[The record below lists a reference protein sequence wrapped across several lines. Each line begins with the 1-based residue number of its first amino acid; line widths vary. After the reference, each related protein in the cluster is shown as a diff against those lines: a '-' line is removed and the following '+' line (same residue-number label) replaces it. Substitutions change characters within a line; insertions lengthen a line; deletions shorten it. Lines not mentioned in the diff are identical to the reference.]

1 LHGNTRRLPQRQR
14 TTTTTTTMSDSFP
27 NDHAAQNA
35 GSAAIKVE
43 AVTDELAAALN
54 DLRLTSPSV
63 TAEEDNVTSKV
74 NIDDAKDDDD
84 DDDKKEDTADKD
96 IARWLSEAPEAL
108 RHFAAWIEAGH
119 MSRIIVVAGAGLS
132 VAAGIPDFRT
142 PGTGLYDNLQKYNLP
157 YPEAVFDL
165 DFFAKHPQPFVQ
177 LARELWPGLVFR
189 PTLTHSFLTL
199 LHQKGLLLRCYT
211 QNIDGL
217 EHLGTSFESRV
228 ALRASTHPRPT
239 TTMLVYTL
247 TLAILLYCQ
256 PVYRRTPSWNVT
268 DTFARRLVS
277 NVG

>member
-1 LHGNTRRLPQRQR
+1 
-14 TTTTTTTMSDSFP
+14 MSDSTNG
-27 NDHAAQNA
+27 NDAKAVATAKPAA
-35 GSAAIKVE
+35 VE
-43 AVTDELAAALN
+43 AVTDELAAALD
-54 DLRLTSPSV
+54 DLKITSAPTPKRLPT
-63 TAEEDNVTSKV
+63 TKEDQT
-74 NIDDAKDDDD
+74 KDDGDEKDD
-84 DDDKKEDTADKD
+84 TTTADED

-119 MSRIIVVAGAGLS
+119 MSQIIVVAGAGLS

-142 PGTGLYDNLQKYNLP
+142 PGSGLYDNLQKYNLP

-217 EHLGTSFESRV
+217 EHLGTCV
-228 ALRASTHPRPT
+228 ALLSRS
-239 TTMLVYTL
+239 YTGWV
-247 TLAILLYCQ
+247 CCCCCCCC
-256 PVYRRTPSWNVT
+256 RRI
-268 DTFARRLVS
+268 FAH
-277 NVG
+277 